1 MILVL
6 ATQWNLRLINESRK
20 GFAVHLI
27 KQKPPKSSI
36 KSGGDQFS
44 KSLLVELHDWLEIA
58 AWNML
63 LHFFAPEFVDAC
75 SSTSILETAAL
86 FSSTLILN

>member
-1 MILVL
+1 MIL
-6 ATQWNLRLINESRK
+6 ATQWNLGLINESRK
-20 GFAVHLI
+20 CFAVCLI
-27 KQKPPKSSI
+27 KQKPPVSSI

-63 LHFFAPEFVDAC
+63 LHVFAPEFVDAC
-75 SSTSILETAAL
+75 SSMSILETAAL